1 MVRSTPPGVGPGR
14 YEQPSFKVEA
24 RSGESVA
31 GFSAFLGP
39 ERACNKKTVTSAL
52 GPGSHR
58 PELYTAMVRPQ
69 SQPPPRIA
77 TAKAVRRPMLAA
89 REEIRQRGTT
99 PSIRAQ
105 TATGFIYEETPDGQL
120 RPIDGAPNTRQPPPE
135 LPSPFSY
142 SPLDTR
148 IALAAR
154 HVDFSRSAG
163 RTSRLSGTGGPPDL
177 MEGAPDWHDGTNAN
191 PLPSR
196 DLPSAAFGAPPP
208 SRYQHVDHLQRQV
221 VSAPLPHGS
230 PTGEAGGTAEP
241 SLAGGTAD
249 PNLAGGTADPAVH
262 TGTSSSRVSTPA
274 GASIAVASSTPASE
288 DWGAEGDG
296 GSAKG
301 AQVPS
306 GSLFH
311 TNRHSRGRTNIRGRL
326 VATTGVQD
334 GHGGLLARQL
344 AMRNASVEMPGP
356 AHEYAVPPGVGRTRP
371 LPRTGLP
378 RTKPFRSA
386 HLRAL
391 GSLPPR
397 AAASLSSGGSLG
409 GSLGSTGLAMGIEED
424 EEQEALATR
433 PLTPSTPTAALGA
446 ALGARGLPVTPHP
459 SCEQLGGDSTRDQL
473 LMRHRQ
479 RAAS

>member
-1 MVRSTPPGVGPGR
+1 MFGNSTSSRSASAMVRSTPPGVGPGR

-39 ERACNKKTVTSAL
+39 ERACNKKTITSAL

-163 RTSRLSGTGGPPDL
+163 RTSKLSGTGGPPDL

-191 PLPSR
+191 PLPNR
-196 DLPSAAFGAPPP
+196 NPEARFHKLNFF
-208 SRYQHVDHLQRQV
+208 HLLQ
-221 VSAPLPHGS
+221 
-230 PTGEAGGTAEP
+230 TT
-241 SLAGGTAD
+241 
-249 PNLAGGTADPAVH
+249 
-262 TGTSSSRVSTPA
+262 
-274 GASIAVASSTPASE
+274 
-288 DWGAEGDG
+288 EGFLEL
-296 GSAKG
+296 
-301 AQVPS
+301 QNW
-306 GSLFH
+306 F
-311 TNRHSRGRTNIRGRL
+311 
-326 VATTGVQD
+326 
-334 GHGGLLARQL
+334 
-344 AMRNASVEMPGP
+344 M
-356 AHEYAVPPGVGRTRP
+356 TR
-371 LPRTGLP
+371 
-378 RTKPFRSA
+378 S
-386 HLRAL
+386 
-391 GSLPPR
+391 
-397 AAASLSSGGSLG
+397 
-409 GSLGSTGLAMGIEED
+409 GIEID
-424 EEQEALATR
+424 EYKFYDEMKEVIVDLNMTKAWEIFDMCATDNTITFKDFI
-433 PLTPSTPTAALGA
+433 LII
-446 ALGARGLPVTPHP
+446 
-459 SCEQLGGDSTRDQL
+459 L
-473 LMRHRQ
+473 L
-479 RAAS
+479 

>member
-1 MVRSTPPGVGPGR
+1 MFGNSTSSRSASAMVRSTPPGVGPGR

-191 PLPSR
+191 PLPNR
-196 DLPSAAFGAPPP
+196 DLPSAAFGAPP
-208 SRYQHVDHLQRQV
+208 
-221 VSAPLPHGS
+221 SAEGS
-230 PTGEAGGTAEP
+230 CG
-241 SLAGGTAD
+241 
-249 PNLAGGTADPAVH
+249 
-262 TGTSSSRVSTPA
+262 
-274 GASIAVASSTPASE
+274 GASASCSARLSLRRVRQPRGRSTRASSTRRTTRRLRERWSRRR
-288 DWGAEGDG
+288 
-296 GSAKG
+296 
-301 AQVPS
+301 AQ
-306 GSLFH
+306 
-311 TNRHSRGRTNIRGRL
+311 
-326 VATTGVQD
+326 
-334 GHGGLLARQL
+334 
-344 AMRNASVEMPGP
+344 
-356 AHEYAVPPGVGRTRP
+356 
-371 LPRTGLP
+371 
-378 RTKPFRSA
+378 
-386 HLRAL
+386 
-391 GSLPPR
+391 
-397 AAASLSSGGSLG
+397 
-409 GSLGSTGLAMGIEED
+409 IEN
-424 EEQEALATR
+424 
-433 PLTPSTPTAALGA
+433 
-446 ALGARGLPVTPHP
+446 
-459 SCEQLGGDSTRDQL
+459 
-473 LMRHRQ
+473 
-479 RAAS
+479 